1 MINQELITAISEM
14 NMEELVHLLDE
25 RNSYQNT
32 TKTIFL
38 KKLRPI
44 SKNLK
49 KDSRLIPYEGFCNAS
64 RERCDNCGKSGISFW
79 EKTQKKRFL

>member
-1 MINQELITAISEM
+1 MINKELITAISEM

-44 SKNLK
+44 FEEFEK

-64 RERCDNCGKSGISFW
+64 R
-79 EKTQKKRFL
+79 

>member
-32 TKTIFL
+32 TKLSTL
-38 KKLRPI
+38 K
-44 SKNLK
+44 N
-49 KDSRLIPYEGFCNAS
+49 
-64 RERCDNCGKSGISFW
+64 
-79 EKTQKKRFL
+79 